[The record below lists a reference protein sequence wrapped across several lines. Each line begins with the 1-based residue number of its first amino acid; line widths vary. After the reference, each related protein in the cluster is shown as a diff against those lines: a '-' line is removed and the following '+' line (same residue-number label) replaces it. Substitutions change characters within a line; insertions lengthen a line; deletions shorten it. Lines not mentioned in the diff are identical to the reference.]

1 MRQKSNFPPIWI
13 ILVTAP
19 ITERP
24 ICSPCRASY
33 FHICKWLFWALLSI
47 PLYFFFVLAAPCLH
61 YHGSIIRLCI
71 CQGAS
76 LTLFFFFKSLA
87 LQPSKGPTQPF
98 YINFRLVLLS
108 HTHTLM
114 HTHARTHTTCW
125 DFDRA
130 YKLILGELIS
140 LRLHFP
146 SMKMESLIR
155 LYSLM
160 IFINYSSKI
169 LHIFLLSSYFV
180 SGIAFGNWLTA
191 FF

>member
-1 MRQKSNFPPIWI
+1 M
-13 ILVTAP
+13 
-19 ITERP
+19 
-24 ICSPCRASY
+24 
-33 FHICKWLFWALLSI
+33 
-47 PLYFFFVLAAPCLH
+47 
-61 YHGSIIRLCI
+61 
-71 CQGAS
+71 S

-87 LQPSKGPTQPF
+87 LRPSKGPTQPF
-98 YINFRLVLLS
+98 YVNFRLVLLS

-114 HTHARTHTTCW
+114 HTHALTHTTCW

-146 SMKMESLIR
+146 SMNMESLIR

-191 FF
+191 FFWKQIPIVLSFTWIWPRKGLFLILFWNPLYPLPI